1 MKHVKIAI
9 VAVAAALAIPAQA
22 DITQRD
28 VLGVALGAF
37 IGYQMA
43 KPRAA
48 QPHGHGHHQPGY
60 TPPVPVYHGG
70 HGHGHDHMPPTC
82 VLRQVYS
89 APGNG
94 PIYVQE
100 CHGGGRRHY

>member
-9 VAVAAALAIPAQA
+9 VALAAALAIPAHA

-28 VLGVALGAF
+28 VLGVAIGAL
-37 IGYQMA
+37 IGYQLA

-48 QPHGHGHHQPGY
+48 HQPGY
-60 TPPVPVYHGG
+60 TPPVPVH

>member
-9 VAVAAALAIPAQA
+9 VALAAVIAVPAHA

-28 VLGVALGAF
+28 VLGVAIGAL
-37 IGYQMA
+37 IGYQLS
-43 KPRAA
+43 KPHS
-48 QPHGHGHHQPGY
+48 QPQHGHPQSA
-60 TPPVPVYHGG
+60 PVYQGQR
-70 HGHGHDHMPPTC
+70 HDHMPPTC

-89 APGNG
+89 APGQG
-94 PIYVQE
+94 PLYVQE

>member
-9 VAVAAALAIPAQA
+9 VAVAAALAIPAHA

-28 VLGVALGAF
+28 VLGVAIGAL
-37 IGYQMA
+37 IGYQLS
-43 KPRAA
+43 KPHS
-48 QPHGHGHHQPGY
+48 QPQHGHPQSA
-60 TPPVPVYHGG
+60 PVYQG
-70 HGHGHDHMPPTC
+70 HRHDHMPPTC

-89 APGNG
+89 APGQG
-94 PIYVQE
+94 PVYVQE

>member
-9 VAVAAALAIPAQA
+9 VAVAAALAAPAHA

-28 VLGVALGAF
+28 VLSVAIGAF
-37 IGYQMA
+37 IGYQLS
-43 KPRAA
+43 KPHS
-48 QPHGHGHHQPGY
+48 QPQHDPQPAPMHQGHR
-60 TPPVPVYHGG
+60 
-70 HGHGHDHMPPTC
+70 HDHMPPTC

-89 APGNG
+89 APGQG

>member
-9 VAVAAALAIPAQA
+9 VALAAVIAVPAHA

-28 VLGVALGAF
+28 VLGVAIGAL
-37 IGYQMA
+37 IGYQLA
-43 KPRAA
+43 KTGS
-48 QPHGHGHHQPGY
+48 QPQHGHPQPVHQGHR
-60 TPPVPVYHGG
+60 
-70 HGHGHDHMPPTC
+70 HDHMPPTC

-89 APGNG
+89 APGQG

>member
-1 MKHVKIAI
+1 MKQLKIAI
-9 VAVAAALAIPAQA
+9 VAVAAVIAAPAHA

-28 VLGVALGAF
+28 VLGVAIGAF
-37 IGYQMA
+37 IGYQLA
-43 KPRAA
+43 KPRS
-48 QPHGHGHHQPGY
+48 QPQHDQPQSVPMHQGHR
-60 TPPVPVYHGG
+60 
-70 HGHGHDHMPPTC
+70 HDHMPATC

-89 APGNG
+89 APGQG